1 MSVQININGENAA
14 EAVKE
19 LSSLAA
25 HFTLV
30 PVTTPAITA
39 APAEAQQEEKPKRQR
54 AAKQEDS
61 AAKQAA
67 APAPT
72 PAEEPETA
80 QQDSEEP
87 KEPQSSEPPK
97 EEPATSSGDIPDIV
111 ELRARAQEIGKTP
124 EGKKAIKA
132 LLDKFESKSLSD
144 IPEERRSEFMDE
156 LAMI

>member
-39 APAEAQQEEKPKRQR
+39 APAESQQEEKPKRQR
-54 AAKQEDS
+54 TVKPTEADTKKQ
-61 AAKQAA
+61 
-67 APAPT
+67 
-72 PAEEPETA
+72 EEPEVA
-80 QQDSEEP
+80 QQDSENE
-87 KEPQSSEPPK
+87 KESQASEPPK
-97 EEPATSSGDIPDIV
+97 EEQTQSTDDIPSIV
-111 ELRARAQEIGKTP
+111 ELRARAQEIGKTA

-132 LLDKFESKSLSD
+132 LLDEFGSKSLSD
-144 IPEERRSEFMDE
+144 IPEEKRADFMAGLD
-156 LAMI
+156 LI

>member
-25 HFTLV
+25 HFILV

-39 APAEAQQEEKPKRQR
+39 TPAEAQQEEKPKRQR

-72 PAEEPETA
+72 PAEEPEEA
-80 QQDSEEP
+80 QQDSENE
-87 KEPQSSEPPK
+87 KEPQASEPPK
-97 EEPATSSGDIPDIV
+97 EEPTPPASDIPDIV
-111 ELRARAQEIGKTP
+111 ELRARAQEIGKT
-124 EGKKAIKA
+124 EAGKKAIKA
-132 LLDKFESKSLSD
+132 LLDKFGSKSLSD
-144 IPEERRSEFMDE
+144 LPEEKRADFMDE
-156 LAMI
+156 LALL